1 MENSTASSY
10 LITFLPLI
18 LIFVAFW
25 FFLIRPQKKR
35 DQKTQEMR
43 NSVQPGDEIVTIGG
57 VVGKVLSVKEDAIV
71 IYCGSDKTKMEF
83 KKWAISEVT
92 RKNEKPVKEVKEPEK
107 TESAEAAEVHT
118 KKKIRKLVKK
128 TDDEAA
134 EDAGQADNT
143 EK

>member
-128 TDDEAA
+128 TDDEDSENA
-134 EDAGQADNT
+134 
-143 EK
+143 

>member
-1 MENSTASSY
+1 MEGNTAYSY

-43 NSVQPGDEIVTIGG
+43 NNVQPGDEIVTIGG
-57 VVGKVLSVKEDAIV
+57 VVGKVLSVKEDALV

-83 KKWAISEVT
+83 KKWAVSEVT
-92 RKNEKPVKEVKEPEK
+92 KKSEKPVNEVKEADAAEAS
-107 TESAEAAEVHT
+107 ESAEAPQ

-128 TDDEAA
+128 EEDGA
-134 EDAGQADNT
+134 EGNSVDL
-143 EK
+143 EKK

>member
-1 MENSTASSY
+1 MENSTESSY

-57 VVGKVLSVKEDAIV
+57 VVGKVLSVKDDAIV

-92 RKNEKPVKEVKEPEK
+92 KRSEKPVREGKEPEK
-107 TESAEAAEVHT
+107 QENAETEETSQ

-128 TDDEAA
+128 TDA
-134 EDAGQADNT
+134 EDSENA
-143 EK
+143 

>member
-1 MENSTASSY
+1 MEGNTAYSY

-18 LIFVAFW
+18 LIFVALW

-43 NSVQPGDEIVTIGG
+43 NNVQPGDEIVTIGG
-57 VVGKVLSVKEDAIV
+57 VVGKVLSVKEDALV

-83 KKWAISEVT
+83 KKWAVSEVT
-92 RKNEKPVKEVKEPEK
+92 KKSEKPVNEVKEADAAEAS
-107 TESAEAAEVHT
+107 ESAEAPQ

-128 TDDEAA
+128 EEDGA
-134 EDAGQADNT
+134 EGNSVDL
-143 EK
+143 EKK

>member
-1 MENSTASSY
+1 MEGNTAYSY

-43 NSVQPGDEIVTIGG
+43 NNVQPGDEIVTIGG
-57 VVGKVLSVKEDAIV
+57 VVGKVLSVKEDALV

-83 KKWAISEVT
+83 KKWAVSEVT
-92 RKNEKPVKEVKEPEK
+92 KKSEKPVKEVKEADAAEAS
-107 TESAEAAEVHT
+107 ESAEAPQ

-128 TDDEAA
+128 EEDGA
-134 EDAGQADNT
+134 EGNSVDL
-143 EK
+143 EKK

>member
-1 MENSTASSY
+1 MENSTVSSY

-57 VVGKVLSVKEDAIV
+57 VVGKVLSVKDDAIV

-92 RKNEKPVKEVKEPEK
+92 KRSEKPVREGKEPEK
-107 TESAEAAEVHT
+107 QENTETEETSQ

-128 TDDEAA
+128 TDA
-134 EDAGQADNT
+134 EDSENA
-143 EK
+143 

>member
-1 MENSTASSY
+1 MENSTVSSY

-57 VVGKVLSVKEDAIV
+57 VVGKVLSVKDDAIV

-92 RKNEKPVKEVKEPEK
+92 KRSEKPVREGKEPEK
-107 TESAEAAEVHT
+107 QENAETEETSQ

-128 TDDEAA
+128 TDA
-134 EDAGQADNT
+134 EDSENA
-143 EK
+143 

>member
-1 MENSTASSY
+1 MENSTVSSY

-57 VVGKVLSVKEDAIV
+57 VVGKVLSVKDDAIV

-92 RKNEKPVKEVKEPEK
+92 KRSEKPVREGKEPEK
-107 TESAEAAEVHT
+107 QENAETEETSQ

-128 TDDEAA
+128 TDA
-134 EDAGQADNT
+134 EDSENV
-143 EK
+143 

>member
-134 EDAGQADNT
+134 EDVGQADNT

>member
-1 MENSTASSY
+1 MEGNTAYSY

-43 NSVQPGDEIVTIGG
+43 NNVQPGDEIVTIGG
-57 VVGKVLSVKEDAIV
+57 VVGKVLSVKEDALV

-83 KKWAISEVT
+83 KKWAVSEVT
-92 RKNEKPVKEVKEPEK
+92 KKSEKPVKEVKEADAAEAS
-107 TESAEAAEVHT
+107 ESAEAPQ

-128 TDDEAA
+128 E
-134 EDAGQADNT
+134 EDGEEGNSVDL
-143 EK
+143 EKK

>member
-107 TESAEAAEVHT
+107 TESVEAAEVHT

>member
-92 RKNEKPVKEVKEPEK
+92 RKNEKP
-107 TESAEAAEVHT
+107 A
-118 KKKIRKLVKK
+118 KKMMR
-128 TDDEAA
+128 AGRMP
-134 EDAGQADNT
+134 AGQKNKN
-143 EK
+143 ENPVMESSFSESRQVFRKG